1 MSKFYKISLGV
12 FIFLIA
18 FLTYLE
24 AIEPTPINWYPSYAK
39 QDKIPLGTYVFYENW
54 KASNPD
60 NFKEINIPPF
70 EYLSDSTGIENG
82 TYFFLNNYVSFDE
95 DELNKL
101 LNWVEKGNT
110 AFIASDVFGEHFLD
124 TLNLDT
130 KPYNKKIED
139 EISFIPKTEL
149 DLVNPNFSED
159 GPFEVPHEFSSIY
172 FSKIDTLKTTILG
185 TVKYDDDTIT
195 EPQINFIE
203 TEFGEGKIVLHSTPE
218 AFGNYFILK
227 NNNFKYAE
235 NVLAYIDRNQ
245 PIYWDNYYKTGKAQ
259 PTSLLYIIMQNK
271 PLKWAY
277 YLMIIASLLFII
289 FEGKRKQRAIPVVK
303 PLKNQSYE
311 YTQTIADLY
320 LEKKQVDE
328 LTKKRIQ
335 HFKEYIRTE
344 MKLDPDKK
352 GDEFYPI
359 LADKTG
365 NSIDFIK
372 ELFENIEAVE
382 RKKATAQDYETI
394 SKGIHK
400 FKYANA
406 RKTKNIV

>member
-1 MSKFYKISLGV
+1 MSRFYKIALGV
-12 FIFLIA
+12 FILLVA

-24 AIEPTPINWYPSYAK
+24 AIEPTPINWYPSYSK
-39 QDKIPLGTYVFYENW
+39 LDKIPLGSYIFYENW
-54 KASNPD
+54 KETNPEH
-60 NFKEINIPPF
+60 FEEVNIPPF
-70 EYLSDSTGIENG
+70 EFLSDSLSITNG
-82 TYFFLNNYVSFDE
+82 SYFFLNNYVNFDE

-101 LNWVEKGNT
+101 LAWVEKGNT
-110 AFIASDVFGEHFLD
+110 AFIASDVFGDNVLD

-130 KPYNKKIED
+130 KPYNKKIENQ
-139 EISFIPKTEL
+139 ISFIPKTEL
-149 DLVNPNFSED
+149 DLVNPNFKQD

-185 TVKYDDDTIT
+185 TVRYDDDTLS

-203 TEFGEGKIVLHSTPE
+203 TEFGDGKIFMHSTPE
-218 AFGNYFILK
+218 AFGNYFMLK

-235 NVLAYIDRNQ
+235 NILAYIDQ
-245 PIYWDNYYKTGKAQ
+245 DAPIYWDNYYKTGKAQ
-259 PTSLLYIIMQNK
+259 PTNLLYVIMQNK
-271 PLKWAY
+271 ALKWAY
-277 YLMIIASLLFII
+277 YLMILASLLFII

-320 LEKKQVDE
+320 LEQKKIDE

-335 HFKEYIRTE
+335 HFKEYIRTDL
-344 MKLDPDKK
+344 KLDPDKK
-352 GDEFYPI
+352 QDHFYTI
-359 LADKTG
+359 LADKSG
-365 NSIDFIK
+365 NSIEFVK
-372 ELFENIEAVE
+372 ELFKNIEAVSN
-382 RKKATAQDYETI
+382 KKATAQDFENI

-406 RKTKNIV
+406 PKEKI